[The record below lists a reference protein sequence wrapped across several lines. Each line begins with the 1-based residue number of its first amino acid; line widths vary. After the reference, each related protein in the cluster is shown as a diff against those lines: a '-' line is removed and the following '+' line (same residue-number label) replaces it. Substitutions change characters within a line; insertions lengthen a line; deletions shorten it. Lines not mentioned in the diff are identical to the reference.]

1 MSSTGQLGA
10 LAGTMLSVLVIA
22 AMVLAWGGW
31 RMITKRG
38 DRQKGILMLACALVL
53 VVNVLI
59 WTV

>member
-1 MSSTGQLGA
+1 MSGTGQLGA
-10 LAGTMLSVLVIA
+10 LASTMLSVLVIA
-22 AMVLAWGGW
+22 AVVLAWGGW

-38 DRQKGILMLACALVL
+38 DRQKGILMLACAFVL

>member
-1 MSSTGQLGA
+1 MSGTGQLGA

-22 AMVLAWGGW
+22 ALVLAWGGW

-38 DRQKGILMLACALVL
+38 DRQKGTLMLACAFVL